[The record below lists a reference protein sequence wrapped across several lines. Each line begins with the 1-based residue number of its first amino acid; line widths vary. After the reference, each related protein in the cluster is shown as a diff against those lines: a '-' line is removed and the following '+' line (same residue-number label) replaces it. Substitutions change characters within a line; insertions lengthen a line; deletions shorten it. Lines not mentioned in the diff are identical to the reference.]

1 MKIYFL
7 SSIPCALTVNGAY
20 FGVTDGFE
28 RSAELALRDGL
39 FIKFSPENAL
49 PISFFLT
56 EDIRFHAP
64 KGCQVYLLRDGIA
77 IYAREFPPCDFAL
90 QTIAQKREG
99 ETLATVFRQGEV
111 QLSIQTANE
120 CQTAVLPRE
129 FGACELA
136 FHEGSLFVQNEK
148 SLAVFTAQGERVFY
162 ERILSFTVENGRLTA
177 ILPLLDSLGRKAECV
192 YALSSAG
199 LERVCIKLIQERAL
213 FEDARAELLP
223 YAFFE
228 CVLLGA
234 EYTEFLHADLK
245 EKAEDLRAFLGE
257 FIDIVITQNPVVCG
271 LVRKKTDGI
280 FAVDY
285 YTVEICEGKIVDI
298 QG

>member
-7 SSIPCALTVNGAY
+7 SSIPCALTVNDAY

-28 RSAELALRDGL
+28 RSAELALRDNL

-77 IYAREFPPCDFAL
+77 IYARDFPPNDFAL
-90 QTIAQKREG
+90 QTVAQKREG
-99 ETLATVFRQGEV
+99 ETLATVFKQGEV
-111 QLSIQTANE
+111 QLSIQTATE
-120 CQTAVLPRE
+120 CQTALLPRE
-129 FGACELA
+129 FAVCELA
-136 FHEGSLFVQNEK
+136 FREGLLFVQSEK
-148 SLAVFTAQGERVFY
+148 SLAIFTARGERVFY
-162 ERILSFTVENGRLTA
+162 EQVLSFTVENGKLTA

-192 YALSSAG
+192 YAVSADG
-199 LERVCIKLIQERAL
+199 LNRISVKLIQERAV
-213 FEDARAELLP
+213 FEDAKTELLP

-234 EYTEFLHADLK
+234 EYKEFLHADLK

-257 FIDIVITQNPVVCG
+257 FIDIVITQDPFVCG
-271 LVRKKTDGI
+271 LVRKKADGI

-285 YTVEICEGKIVDI
+285 YTVEVCEGKIVDI
-298 QG
+298 KG